1 MRDIKKL
8 AERMKGMTPML
19 MFMTFYLLGFSLL
32 EKRRAVHY
40 TEIHMW
46 LDDRIPFEEIF
57 IIPYFLWFAFVA
69 VSVLYLYWYD
79 RRNYDRAATLLYIGM
94 TVFLIIS
101 YIFPNIQYLRPHY
114 IPGHNVFTELV
125 RYLYRTDTSTNVF
138 PSIHVY
144 NTLCCMA
151 GMYRCRHFFARK
163 IWVRAGVTLLGVS
176 IILSTMFLKQ
186 HSAADVIGAFTMFI
200 PLHVLVYDY
209 DMVIAS
215 RRKRAVLQR

>member
-1 MRDIKKL
+1 
-8 AERMKGMTPML
+8 MKGMTPML
-19 MFMTFYLLGFSLL
+19 MFMTVYLLAFSLL

-46 LDDRIPFEEIF
+46 LDERIPFMEIF
-57 IIPYFLWFAFVA
+57 IIPYFLWFAFIA
-69 VSVLYLYWYD
+69 LSVLYLYWND

-94 TVFLIIS
+94 TVFLIVS
-101 YIFPNIQYLRPHY
+101 YVFPNIQYLRPHY
-114 IPGHNVFTELV
+114 IPRDNIFTDLV

-151 GMYRCRHFFARK
+151 GMYRCRHTFAK
-163 IWVRAGVTLLGVS
+163 KTWVRAGVTLLGVS
-176 IILSTMFLKQ
+176 IILSTLFLKQ
-186 HSAADVIGAFTMFI
+186 HSTADVIGAFAMFI